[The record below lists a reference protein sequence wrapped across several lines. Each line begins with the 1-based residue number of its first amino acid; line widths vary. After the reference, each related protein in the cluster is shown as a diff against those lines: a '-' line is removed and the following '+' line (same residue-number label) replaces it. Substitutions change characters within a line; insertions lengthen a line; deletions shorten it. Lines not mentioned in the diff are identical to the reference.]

1 MLSPERFEYYTREK
15 KTWESRGH
23 SMSFTDLWG
32 LIIEYFL
39 NQEVREQEVTT
50 FFPSQLPPHTSLL
63 PYSYFTPGGE
73 PSKSMLSKWFLPA
86 SEAQCHTHSLANK
99 ALPMPPG
106 GLLLQLQVQPVRS
119 RRFRAAE
126 PHSV

>member
-1 MLSPERFEYYTREK
+1 
-15 KTWESRGH
+15 
-23 SMSFTDLWG
+23 MSFTDLWG

-99 ALPMPPG
+99 ALTYATRRVAPTTAGPAC
-106 GLLLQLQVQPVRS
+106 QKQKVQRS
-119 RRFRAAE
+119 
-126 PHSV
+126 